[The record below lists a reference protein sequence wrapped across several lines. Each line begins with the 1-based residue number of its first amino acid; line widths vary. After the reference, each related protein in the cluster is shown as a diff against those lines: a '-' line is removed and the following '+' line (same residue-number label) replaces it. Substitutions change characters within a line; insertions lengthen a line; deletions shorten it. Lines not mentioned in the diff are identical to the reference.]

1 MSSSN
6 IFKNNDRNR
15 FRDGDRSF
23 NDRGNDRSYNDRSN
37 GDRSYN
43 DRGSDRSN
51 GDRSNGDRGS
61 DRNNRSLYSQQRNQF
76 SGTRIQQQVA
86 APLPQLPVPPIEEFP
101 ALLCYPKTVKI
112 ATTATT
118 ATTAIATTQYSQ
130 VAKDVPVVAVQAPK
144 NKKSKLRIIEPPLVE
159 TVVYKERTNVIRM
172 TLDECRQLK
181 EEGEDIDL
189 DNVSICSEYSNHAD
203 DESDDDI

>member
-6 IFKNNDRNR
+6 IFKTNTNDRNR
-15 FRDGDRSF
+15 FRDGDR
-23 NDRGNDRSYNDRSN
+23 NN

-43 DRGSDRSN
+43 DRGSDRSYN
-51 GDRSNGDRGS
+51 DRGYN
-61 DRNNRSLYSQQRNQF
+61 DRGFGTSNRPLYSQQRNQF

-101 ALLCYPKTVKI
+101 ALLCSPKTAKI
-112 ATTATT
+112 ATTTT
-118 ATTAIATTQYSQ
+118 IQYSQ

-144 NKKSKLRIIEPPLVE
+144 NKKSKLRIIEPPIVE
-159 TVVYKERTNVIRM
+159 TVVYEERINRIYM
-172 TLDECRQLK
+172 TLDECRKLK

-189 DNVSICSEYSNHAD
+189 DNVSICSEYSNHV
-203 DESDDDI
+203 DDDDDSEDEI

>member
-6 IFKNNDRNR
+6 IFKTNDRNR
-15 FRDGDRSF
+15 FRDGDR
-23 NDRGNDRSYNDRSN
+23 NNGDRNN

-43 DRGSDRSN
+43 DRGSDR
-51 GDRSNGDRGS
+51 GFGT
-61 DRNNRSLYSQQRNQF
+61 NNRPLYYQQRNQF

-101 ALLCYPKTVKI
+101 ALLFSPKTAKI
-112 ATTATT
+112 ATATATTTATT
-118 ATTAIATTQYSQ
+118 TTTTIQYSQ

-144 NKKSKLRIIEPPLVE
+144 NNKSKLRIIEPPIVE
-159 TVVYKERTNVIRM
+159 TVVYEEQINRIYM
-172 TLDECRQLK
+172 TLDECRKLK

-189 DNVSICSEYSNHAD
+189 DNVSICSEYSNHV
-203 DESDDDI
+203 DDDDSEDEI

>member
-6 IFKNNDRNR
+6 IFRTNDRNR
-15 FRDGDRSF
+15 FRDGDR
-23 NDRGNDRSYNDRSN
+23 NNGDRNNGDRNN

-43 DRGSDRSN
+43 DRGN
-51 GDRSNGDRGS
+51 DRGYGN
-61 DRNNRSLYSQQRNQF
+61 NNRSLYSQQRNQF
-76 SGTRIQQQVA
+76 SGTRIQQQTA

-112 ATTATT
+112 ATATAVATT
-118 ATTAIATTQYSQ
+118 AVATTAVATQYSQ

-159 TVVYKERTNVIRM
+159 TVVYKEPTNVIRM

-203 DESDDDI
+203 DDSDDDI

>member
-6 IFKNNDRNR
+6 IFKTNTNDRNR
-15 FRDGDRSF
+15 FRDGDR
-23 NDRGNDRSYNDRSN
+23 NN

-43 DRGSDRSN
+43 DRGYN
-51 GDRSNGDRGS
+51 DRGFGTS
-61 DRNNRSLYSQQRNQF
+61 NRPLYSQQRNQF

-101 ALLCYPKTVKI
+101 ALLCSPKTAKI
-112 ATTATT
+112 ATTTT
-118 ATTAIATTQYSQ
+118 TTTTTIQYSQ

-144 NKKSKLRIIEPPLVE
+144 NKKSKLRIIEPPIVE
-159 TVVYKERTNVIRM
+159 TVVYEERINRIYM
-172 TLDECRQLK
+172 TLDECRKLK

-189 DNVSICSEYSNHAD
+189 DNVSICSEYSNHV
-203 DESDDDI
+203 DDDDDSEDEI

>member
-6 IFKNNDRNR
+6 IFRTNDRNR
-15 FRDGDRSF
+15 FRDGDRNNGDRGS
-23 NDRGNDRSYNDRSN
+23 DRGNDRSYNDR
-37 GDRSYN
+37 GN
-43 DRGSDRSN
+43 DRGYGN
-51 GDRSNGDRGS
+51 
-61 DRNNRSLYSQQRNQF
+61 NNRSLYSQQRNQF
-76 SGTRIQQQVA
+76 SGTRIQQQAA

-112 ATTATT
+112 ATTAT
-118 ATTAIATTQYSQ
+118 ATTQYSQ
-130 VAKDVPVVAVQAPK
+130 VAKDVPVVAAQAPK

-159 TVVYKERTNVIRM
+159 TVVYKEPTNVIRM
-172 TLDECRQLK
+172 TLDECRKLK

-203 DESDDDI
+203 DDSDDDI

>member
-6 IFKNNDRNR
+6 IFRTNTNDRNR
-15 FRDGDRSF
+15 FRDGDRS
-23 NDRGNDRSYNDRSN
+23 NNDRSN
-37 GDRSYN
+37 NDRSYN
-43 DRGSDRSN
+43 DRGSDR
-51 GDRSNGDRGS
+51 GFGT
-61 DRNNRSLYSQQRNQF
+61 NNRPLYSQQRNQF

-101 ALLCYPKTVKI
+101 ALLCYPKAAKI
-112 ATTATT
+112 AATTATAT
-118 ATTAIATTQYSQ
+118 ATTTIQYSQ

-144 NKKSKLRIIEPPLVE
+144 NKKSKLRIIEPPIVE
-159 TVVYKERTNVIRM
+159 TVVYEERINRIYM
-172 TLDECRQLK
+172 TLDECRKLK

-203 DESDDDI
+203 DDDDSEDEV

>member
-15 FRDGDRSF
+15 FRDGDR
-23 NDRGNDRSYNDRSN
+23 NN

-43 DRGSDRSN
+43 DRN
-51 GDRSNGDRGS
+51 NGDRGN
-61 DRNNRSLYSQQRNQF
+61 DRGYGNNNRSLYSQQRNQF

-112 ATTATT
+112 AATATAVATATT
-118 ATTAIATTQYSQ
+118 AVATTQYSQ

-159 TVVYKERTNVIRM
+159 TVVYKEPTNVIRM
-172 TLDECRQLK
+172 TLDECRKLK

-203 DESDDDI
+203 DDSDDDI